1 MKKRYWLL
9 FAAVF
14 CMILAFVPVSRVYN
28 SYQTPPVLEVQCEDF
43 FVAVEGT
50 GVSWR
55 YRTVLLREEMY
66 EASLVHPL
74 DTGEMTTLDTLG
86 YPAGGVPVRL
96 WFRTQPKEI
105 LSLVWWPAEERR
117 AGNTEGIAVE
127 LTEGNIL
134 PTEGDDRIY
143 ALTVRYDEYNFG
155 GTARYV
161 FRVNDR

>member
-9 FAAVF
+9 LTSII
-14 CMILAFVPVSRVYN
+14 CMILALVPVSRIYD
-28 SYQTPPVLEVQCEDF
+28 SYQRPPVLEVQCEDF

-55 YRTVLLREEMY
+55 YRTALLREEMY
-66 EASLVHPL
+66 ESSLVHPL
-74 DTGEMTTLDTLG
+74 DVREMVTLDTLS
-86 YPAGGVPVRL
+86 YPAEGDPVEL
-96 WFRTQPKEI
+96 WFQTQPAEI
-105 LSLVWWPAEERR
+105 LSLVWWPAEEQST
-117 AGNTEGIAVE
+117 GNAEGTAVE
-127 LTEGNIL
+127 LTEDNIL
-134 PTEGDDRIY
+134 PTEGEERIY